1 MNGSVLD
8 KAFDDKVSLLIRLP
22 ENTLDKLK
30 ARFPMTEI
38 NHSL

>member
-8 KAFDDKVSLLIRLP
+8 KVFNEKVSLLIKLP
-22 ENTLDKLK
+22 EENFDKLK

>member
-8 KAFDDKVSLLIRLP
+8 KVFDEKVSLLIKLP
-22 ENTLDKLK
+22 QENFDKLK
-30 ARFPMTEI
+30 ARFPMIEI